1 MEILS
6 YPVGLLIGLFP
17 VIVTLGDQPAP
28 ARLLLDGVPVCT
40 VTRSAPACTVD
51 LGPDPRIHLLELVR
65 RDAAGK
71 VTDRVSRWVNKPGAE
86 AEVRAAGDCSEKSRT
101 CDFDLSWA
109 HPARL
114 DPASMSVTLDGTPVS
129 RTVVPHIHVLFPHF
143 APPQVLTVDATFE
156 DGRRATFTQALQL
169 NYPERAEASLQAVP
183 VLLGEGT
190 KADGLAETL
199 SGAGWRPR
207 AVEEGGYEV
216 LFVVEPEAL
225 DLVANLGESAAR
237 GPGLMSMLEDAEQV
251 QIIVGDDTITAMDAF
266 ATPVRKIVNVFGQRV
281 SPRSY
286 WLRRLIQAG
295 RPPERVRRMRTAD
308 AMALGGYALGSAPR
322 RRYVVLIAGAER
334 PDESSFS
341 PDQAR
346 AYLSESLVPFA
357 VWRTRKGS
365 APGWPAGPLLRRPGD
380 FLSALQRLKSELARQ
395 RLVWLERLDL
405 RRFRPRLPEGLTL
418 LGRTAPARE
427 TNVDTTEAEAEAEAK
442 VDAEAPEAQTSRAED
457 FVYATAVAAADPRT
471 VYAGSRAGLR
481 VSRDGGETWKRVVFQ
496 KAASDVYALA
506 PVEGTDLYVASSGSL
521 GRSLEGGESWSL
533 FPALAAFGLSV
544 DPFDRRTAFA
554 ATRQGIVKTVDG
566 GLNWT
571 DSSSGLSKTFALSI
585 AASPSERGVLFAAT
599 AGRGIFK
606 STDAGGRWRLAAREL
621 DRTLIRCVAVDGAD
635 PDTVYAGT
643 DGGVVVSRDSG
654 TTWTFHHAGLPR
666 SSVYALAPLGRP
678 GFVAAGTS
686 RGLFLSRDH
695 GLTWRAVEENSH
707 LPGIT
712 SIALGG
718 DGRELF
724 AGTLGAGVVRIVL
737 PPEP

>member
-28 ARLLLDGVPVCT
+28 ARLLLDGVPICT

-65 RDAAGK
+65 KDAAGK
-71 VTDRVSRWVNKPGAE
+71 VTERVRRWVNKPGAE
-86 AEVRAAGDCSEKSRT
+86 AEVRAAGDCNEKSRI
-101 CDFDLSWA
+101 CDFELSWA

-114 DPASMSVTLDGTPVS
+114 DPAAMSVTLDGTPVS
-129 RTVVPHIHVLFPHF
+129 RTVVPHIHVPFPRF

-169 NYPERAEASLQAVP
+169 SYPERAEASLQAVP
-183 VLLGEGT
+183 VLLAEGMKGE
-190 KADGLAETL
+190 GLAEAL
-199 SGAGWRPR
+199 SFAGWRPR

-225 DLVANLGESAAR
+225 DLVANLGQSAAR

-251 QIIVGDDTITAMDAF
+251 QIIVGDDAITAMDAF
-266 ATPVRKIVNVFGQRV
+266 ATPVRKMVNVFGQRV

-308 AMALGGYALGSAPR
+308 AVALGGYALGSAPR

-341 PDQAR
+341 ADQAQ

-365 APGWPAGPLLRRPGD
+365 AAGWPDGPLLRRPGD
-380 FLSALQRLKSELARQ
+380 FMSALLRLKADLARQ

-405 RRFRPRLPEGLTL
+405 RRFRPVLPEGVSL
-418 LGRTAPARE
+418 LGRAPAHEATVELRE
-427 TNVDTTEAEAEAEAK
+427 A
-442 VDAEAPEAQTSRAED
+442 DAPDAQSGRAED
-457 FVYATAVAAADPRT
+457 FVYATALRAAEPRT
-471 VYAGSRAGLR
+471 VYAGTRAGLR
-481 VSRDGGETWKRVVFQ
+481 VSRDAGESWKRVVFQ
-496 KAASDVYALA
+496 KDASDVYALA
-506 PVEGTDLYVASSGSL
+506 PAEGTDLYVASSGSL

-533 FPALAAFGLSV
+533 FPALAGFGLSV
-544 DPFDRRTAFA
+544 DPFDPRAAFA
-554 ATRQGIVKTVDG
+554 ATRQGIVKTLDG
-566 GLNWT
+566 GLTWT

-585 AASPSERGVLFAAT
+585 AASPSERGVLYAAT

-621 DRTLIRCVAVDGAD
+621 DRTLIRCVTVDGTEPA
-635 PDTVYAGT
+635 TVYAGT
-643 DGGVVVSRDSG
+643 DGGVLVSRDSG
-654 TTWTFHHAGLPR
+654 ATWTFHHAGLPR
-666 SSVYALAPLGRP
+666 SSVYALATLGRP
-678 GFVAAGTS
+678 GVLAAGTS
-686 RGLFLSRDH
+686 RGLFVSRDR
-695 GLTWRAVEENSH
+695 GLTWRAVSESQR

-712 SIALGG
+712 SIAVRP
-718 DGRELF
+718 DWSELF
-724 AGTLGAGVVRIVL
+724 AGTLGAGVVRIPL
-737 PPEP
+737 PSEP